1 MNTEIDINQYTPEQ
15 IKKALSDFE
24 KTIAYRKQYRL
35 ANLEKLHAYDKAY
48 RQAHPEL
55 ERAKYN
61 RRKDDPDFK
70 EKRRIKNAQ
79 TYQRRKAR
87 LAVLKLEEQATGLGK
102 LD

>member
-1 MNTEIDINQYTPEQ
+1 MNTEIDISQYTPEQ

-61 RRKDDPDFK
+61 RRKEDPDFK

-87 LAVLKLEEQATGLGK
+87 LAAQKLSEQAIGLGK